1 MNGCVRELS
10 AEPNCGRMLI
20 IYVDS
25 KWRNVSIA
33 LGGKSIFCCCILLK
47 DIKRINHVNIFYSVT
62 IWIIASFLWVLV
74 LESIVVRFDLSSYL
88 VYIYLQQKLQLG
100 WINKTPSIY
109 IVLYTTTHEPSLIYN
124 YPIFINR
131 MP

>member
-47 DIKRINHVNIFYSVT
+47 DIKRINHVYVFYSVT
-62 IWIIASFLWVLV
+62 MWIIASFLWVL
-74 LESIVVRFDLSSYL
+74 IVRINSSALWSFFLFGVHLSPKEVAIRLNKQNSEYL
-88 VYIYLQQKLQLG
+88 YSPLYHNSWTIIDLQL
-100 WINKTPSIY
+100 SD
-109 IVLYTTTHEPSLIYN
+109 LYQ
-124 YPIFINR
+124 
-131 MP
+131 